1 MSVNLGTTMGNEP
14 ETGMLQLDVA
24 LLTEVRKKVDQCGE
38 GRAEAREYI
47 GGRGRAWVAAA

>member
-1 MSVNLGTTMGNEP
+1 MGNEP